1 MNKNELITAVAE
13 IAGLTKSAAG
23 QAVDGV
29 FEVISGA
36 LAQGDEVRLVGFGTF
51 LTATRKATEGRNPR
65 TGAPLKI
72 AAARVPKFRA
82 GKNLKDQV
90 AI

>member
-1 MNKNELITAVAE
+1 MNKNELVSAVAE
-13 IAGLTKSAAG
+13 RAGLTKAAAAK
-23 QAVDGV
+23 AVDEI

-51 LTATRKATEGRNPR
+51 LTAQRKATEGRNPK

-72 AAARVPKFRA
+72 AATRVPKFRA
-82 GKNLKDQV
+82 GKALKDQV
-90 AI
+90 SA